1 MAEVIELKRFR
12 QKMAADRGF
21 RTWLARFREQF
32 GPGTRFQDLSD
43 QTLLIL
49 AMPGEENLFV
59 FIDLVM
65 GAQGLGDSTS
75 FRLADLEISA
85 KEHIL
90 DLALGL
96 LDRARFEVMR
106 RLGWVSAVPDGSLPI
121 IEFLPGAR
129 PPAGSE
135 TVKLPALAPEHPQ
148 FAEYQALPP
157 HDQGIFIRRLI
168 PRAVREFRRRLAGP

>member
-1 MAEVIELKRFR
+1 
-12 QKMAADRGF
+12 MAADRGF
-21 RTWLARFREQF
+21 HSWLQRFREQF

-43 QTLLIL
+43 QTLLFL
-49 AMPGEENLFV
+49 ATPGEENLFV

-65 GAQGLGDSTS
+65 GAQGLGDSTR

-106 RLGWVSAVPDGSLPI
+106 RLGWVSAVPDENLPI
-121 IEFLPGAR
+121 IQLLAGAR
-129 PPAGSE
+129 PPVGAE
-135 TVKLPALAPEHPQ
+135 TVKLPLLAPEHPR
-148 FAEYQALPP
+148 FAEYQALPA

-168 PRAVREFRRRLAGP
+168 PRAVSEFRHRLAGP